1 MHRSFASPYVPDP
14 AIVDIVDEKGAL
26 ENIKRRA
33 NDKAPMASERMLKKV
48 FGSFVDDNEFRLTI
62 FAIWPLYSEG
72 QHDRDRTLETIRSIV
87 FNAESHSKSTDV
99 IDNHH

>member
-1 MHRSFASPYVPDP
+1 
-14 AIVDIVDEKGAL
+14 
-26 ENIKRRA
+26 
-33 NDKAPMASERMLKKV
+33 MASERMLKKV